1 MESAITIVSGLPR
14 SGTSMMMK
22 MLEAGGLP
30 ILTDHLRTP
39 DTDNPKGYY
48 EFERVKKLEHDQA
61 WLKDAQGK
69 AVKIIATLLKHL
81 PPDYDYQIIFMRRN
95 MEEILA
101 SQRRM
106 LVHRGESPDKTSDEK
121 LAQLFAHHLQQ
132 VKSWIAAQPNV
143 DVLYL
148 SYNDVVENPAD
159 SAKMIERFLDRR
171 LATKE
176 MARVVD
182 PSLYRQRQ

>member
-1 MESAITIVSGLPR
+1 MNI
-14 SGTSMMMK
+14 
-22 MLEAGGLP
+22 
-30 ILTDHLRTP
+30 
-39 DTDNPKGYY
+39 
-48 EFERVKKLEHDQA
+48 LEHDKA
-61 WLKDAQGK
+61 WLKGAQGK

-95 MEEILA
+95 MDEILA

-106 LVHRGESPDKTSDEK
+106 LIRRGEAPDKIEDEK

-132 VKSWIAAQPNV
+132 VESWIAAQPNV
-143 DVLYL
+143 DVLYI
-148 SYNDVVENPAD
+148 SYNDVVQSPAN
-159 SAKMIERFLDRR
+159 SAETIDRFLDGR
-171 LATKE
+171 LDAKE